1 MKERIHFI
9 AYVVCFGLVLGLAS
23 SKALP
28 LAVDDKAAI
37 PVSTEEAITEDVS
50 QVNCKDSQRLAS
62 VKLLFE
68 KSGAATTD
76 IAVEKQGGAENVFV
90 RLKGQASGTIVVGAH
105 YDKSISGCGAID
117 NWTGIVVLAH
127 LYKSLKEAPLQKTVV
142 LVAFGKEEQGLIGS
156 KGMVKTITDEGALE
170 YCAMINID
178 SLGMTAPQ
186 VADNLSSPGMAER
199 TTKIAE
205 RMKIPFNRIRLA
217 GAGADS
223 QPFIAKKIP
232 AVTICGLETGWER
245 ILHSGFDQLKRVKSE
260 SVYLGYRLALSL
272 LVELDALPCD
282 ALRENK

>member
-1 MKERIHFI
+1 M
-9 AYVVCFGLVLGLAS
+9 
-23 SKALP
+23 
-28 LAVDDKAAI
+28 
-37 PVSTEEAITEDVS
+37 
-50 QVNCKDSQRLAS
+50 
-62 VKLLFE
+62 
-68 KSGAATTD
+68 
-76 IAVEKQGGAENVFV
+76 
-90 RLKGQASGTIVVGAH
+90 RLKGQAPGTIVVGAH
-105 YDKSISGCGAID
+105 YDKSINGCGAID

-127 LYKSLKEAPLQKTVV
+127 LYKSLKEAALQKTVV
-142 LVAFGKEEQGLIGS
+142 LVAFGEEEQGLIGWR
-156 KGMVKTITDEGALE
+156 GMVKTITDEALE

-186 VADNLSSPGMAER
+186 VADNLSSPVMARR

-205 RMKIPFNRIRLA
+205 RMKIPFSRIRLV

-245 ILHSGFDQLKRVKSE
+245 ILHSGFDQLKRVKPA

-282 ALRENK
+282 ATRESK